1 MLRKSMGLMANNV
14 DEVENMFTIMR
25 SQGSWPFSA
34 LSVLVVVKYT
44 QDKFPFHGECQ
55 DRFYQQNGVIIW
67 GTPRTRHHSNGCV
80 DEAHTS

>member
-55 DRFYQQNGVIIW
+55 EGFYQQNGVIIW
-67 GTPRTRHHSNGCV
+67 GTPRTRHGCV